1 MADYIREIRSW
12 VGNTK
17 IIMVAC
23 GALVFD
29 GEDRLLLH
37 QREDSGN
44 WGIPGGYLEIG
55 ETVEDAARREVFEET
70 GLRLGK
76 MALFGI
82 YSGRKNEWTHPNGDR
97 VANVLIEFVCNDYDG
112 ELAQTTEE
120 SLDIRF
126 FPRNDLPAQLF
137 PGQRQIFEDIVSG
150 KETPP
155 IIS

>member
-1 MADYIREIRSW
+1 MADYIREIRSL

-23 GALVFD
+23 GALVYD
-29 GEDRLLLH
+29 SEDRLLLH
-37 QREDSGN
+37 KRGDNGY

-76 MALFGI
+76 MVLFGI
-82 YSGRKNEWTHPNGDR
+82 YSGVKSEWTHTNGDQ
-97 VANVLIEFVCNDYDG
+97 VANVLIEFVCRDYEG
-112 ELAQTTEE
+112 ELAQVTEE

-126 FPRNDLPAQLF
+126 FALDDLPAKLF
-137 PGQRQIFEDIVSG
+137 PGQKQIFADLMSG
-150 KETPP
+150 KQTT